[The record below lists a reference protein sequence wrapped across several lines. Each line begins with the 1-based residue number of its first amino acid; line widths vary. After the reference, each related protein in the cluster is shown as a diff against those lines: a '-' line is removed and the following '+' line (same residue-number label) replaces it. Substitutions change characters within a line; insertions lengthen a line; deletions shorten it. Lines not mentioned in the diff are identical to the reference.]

1 LTESAAAP
9 VEPRPR
15 GWRWAPD
22 IVTSAAIVVAAFVPP
37 PVPVFRPTGTLATV
51 LVLLPILV
59 LPLRRRW
66 PLPVLI
72 ACLTLFGLT
81 TLTGTLS
88 PGVGLA
94 TAVATFQVTTR
105 STRRTGLVVGG
116 VAAAALMAM
125 SVPVAIGSVFDPRV
139 LQFGLLV
146 AFATAAGDGARS
158 HRAYIVAIMERAERA
173 ERTREAEARRRVT
186 EERLRIARDLHDAV
200 AHQIAVISLNAGAA
214 TSAIDTK
221 PQKAKDAL
229 VTIRS
234 AARTVLAEIGDLLT
248 MLRADDD
255 HADAGSEAP
264 QPGLERLDELVARFA
279 EAGLDVTVR
288 SEGELARAS
297 GLVGMVGYRVVQE
310 ALTNAHKHGAEHRA
324 HVLVEEDARSV
335 TVTVTNPAPT
345 AAAAVGQNSPE
356 QNSPGYGLTGLRERV
371 ASVRGTLHAGPT
383 LGGWEV
389 VARLPLPKQDA
400 A

>member
-1 LTESAAAP
+1 MHATDSAAAP
-9 VEPRPR
+9 VDPRPR
-15 GWRWAPD
+15 IPRWVPD
-22 IVTSAAIVVAAFVPP
+22 VVMSAVIVIAALLPP
-37 PVPVFRPTGTLATV
+37 PVPVFQPTGTWATVFVLLPV
-51 LVLLPILV
+51 LVLPW
-59 LPLRRRW
+59 RRRW
-66 PLPVLI
+66 PLPTLI
-72 ACLTLFGLT
+72 ACLALFGLT
-81 TLTGTLS
+81 ASTGTLS
-88 PGVGLA
+88 PGAGLA
-94 TAVATFQVTTR
+94 VAVATFQITTR

-116 VAAAALMAM
+116 VTAVALMAI
-125 SVPVAIGSVFDPRV
+125 SVPVTIGSVFDPRV

-158 HRAYIVAIMERAERA
+158 HRAYIVAITERAERA

-214 TSAIDTK
+214 TSAIDTR

-234 AARTVLAEIGDLLT
+234 AARTVLAEIGDLLN

-255 HADAGSEAP
+255 HTGAGSGPP
-264 QPGLERLDELVARFA
+264 QAGLEQLDELVGRFA

-288 SEGELARAS
+288 RGGDLARAS
-297 GLVGMVGYRVVQE
+297 GTVGMVGYRVVQE

-324 HVLVEEDARSV
+324 HVLVEADARSV
-335 TVTVTNPAPT
+335 TVTVTNPAAT
-345 AAAAVGQNSPE
+345 AADPAVGHNR
-356 QNSPGYGLTGLRERV
+356 PGYGLTGLHERV
-371 ASVRGTLHAGPT
+371 ASVRGTLNAGPT
-383 LGGWEV
+383 LGGWEMI
-389 VARLPLPKQDA
+389 ARLPLPKQDA

>member
-1 LTESAAAP
+1 MHDVALSA
-9 VEPRPR
+9 V
-15 GWRWAPD
+15 
-22 IVTSAAIVVAAFVPP
+22 IVIAAFVPP
-37 PVPVFRPTGTLATV
+37 PVPVFQPTGTLATV
-51 LVLLPILV
+51 LVLLPVLV
-59 LPLRRRW
+59 LPLRGRW
-66 PLPVLI
+66 PIPVLV
-72 ACLTLFGLT
+72 ACLVLFGLT
-81 TLTGTLS
+81 AVTGTLS
-88 PGVGLA
+88 PGAGLA
-94 TAVATFQVTTR
+94 TAVATFQVVTR
-105 STRRTGLVVGG
+105 STRSTGLVVGG
-116 VAAAALMAM
+116 LAAAALMAV
-125 SVPVAIGSVFDPRV
+125 SLPVTIGSVFDPRV

-158 HRAYIVAIMERAERA
+158 HRAYIVAITERAERA

-214 TSAIDTK
+214 SSAIDTK

-234 AARTVLAEIGDLLT
+234 AARTVLAEIGDLLN
-248 MLRADDD
+248 MLRSDEDRSA
-255 HADAGSEAP
+255 AGTGAP
-264 QPGLERLDELVARFA
+264 QPGLEQLDGLVDRFA

-288 SEGELARAS
+288 REGDLARAS
-297 GLVGMVGYRVVQE
+297 GAIGMVGYRVVQE

-324 HVLVEEDARSV
+324 HVLVEADAGSV

-345 AAAAVGQNSPE
+345 AAGAAVGH
-356 QNSPGYGLTGLRERV
+356 PGPGHGLTGLHERV

-383 LGGWEV
+383 LGGWEM
-389 VARLPLPKQDA
+389 VARLPMPKQDA

>member
-1 LTESAAAP
+1 M
-9 VEPRPR
+9 
-15 GWRWAPD
+15 PD
-22 IVTSAAIVVAAFVPP
+22 VVTSAAIVVAAFLPP
-37 PVPVFRPTGTLATV
+37 PVPVFQPTGTLATV
-51 LVLLPILV
+51 LVLLPVLV
-59 LPLRRRW
+59 LPWRRRL
-66 PLPVLI
+66 PLPTLI
-72 ACLTLFGLT
+72 ACLALFGLT
-81 TLTGTLS
+81 ALTTGTLS
-88 PGVGLA
+88 PGAGLA
-94 TAVATFQVTTR
+94 VAVATFQVTTR
-105 STRRTGLVVGG
+105 STRRTGLVVG
-116 VAAAALMAM
+116 VAAAVALMAM
-125 SVPVAIGSVFDPRV
+125 SVPVTIGSVFDPRV

-158 HRAYIVAIMERAERA
+158 HRAYIVAITERAERA

-234 AARTVLAEIGDLLT
+234 AARTVLAEIGDLLN

-255 HADAGSEAP
+255 HTGAGTGTP
-264 QPGLERLDELVARFA
+264 QPGLEQLDELVGRFA

-288 SEGELARAS
+288 REGDLVRAS
-297 GLVGMVGYRVVQE
+297 GTVGMVGYRVVQE

-324 HVLVEEDARSV
+324 HVLVEVDGGRV
-335 TVTVTNPAPT
+335 TVTVTNPAST
-345 AAAAVGQNSPE
+345 AADAAVGHDDAPS
-356 QNSPGYGLTGLRERV
+356 SPGHGLTGLQERV

-383 LGGWEV
+383 LGGWEM

>member
-1 LTESAAAP
+1 MTPGTESAAARTD
-9 VEPRPR
+9 PRPR
-15 GWRWAPD
+15 AWRWAPD
-22 IVTSAAIVVAAFVPP
+22 VVATAAIVLAAFLPP
-37 PVPVFRPTGTLATV
+37 PVPVFQPTGTAATV
-51 LVLLPILV
+51 LFLLPVLV

-66 PLPVLI
+66 PLPTLI
-72 ACLTLFGLT
+72 ACLALFGLT
-81 TLTGTLS
+81 ALTGTLS
-88 PGVGLA
+88 PGAGLA

-116 VAAAALMAM
+116 VAAVALMAI
-125 SVPVAIGSVFDPRV
+125 SVPVTIGSVFDPRV

-158 HRAYIVAIMERAERA
+158 HRAYIVAITERAERA

-214 TSAIDTK
+214 SSAIDTK

-234 AARTVLAEIGDLLT
+234 AARTVLAEIGDLLN
-248 MLRADDD
+248 MLRSDDD
-255 HADAGSEAP
+255 RPGAGTGAP
-264 QPGLERLDELVARFA
+264 QPGLEQLDGLVGRFA

-288 SEGELARAS
+288 REGDLARAS
-297 GLVGMVGYRVVQE
+297 GTVGTVGYRVVQE

-324 HVLVEEDARSV
+324 HVLVEADADSV
-335 TVTVTNPAPT
+335 SLTVTNPAVI
-345 AAAAVGQNSPE
+345 AADAAVGH
-356 QNSPGYGLTGLRERV
+356 PGPGHGLTGLRERV
-371 ASVRGTLHAGPT
+371 ASVRGTLHAGST

-389 VARLPLPKQDA
+389 VAILPLPKQA
-400 A
+400 AA